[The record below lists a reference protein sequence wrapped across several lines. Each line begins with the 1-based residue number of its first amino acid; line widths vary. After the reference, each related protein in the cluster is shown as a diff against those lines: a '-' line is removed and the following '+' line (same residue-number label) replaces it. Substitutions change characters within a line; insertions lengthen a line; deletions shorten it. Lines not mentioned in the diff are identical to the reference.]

1 METWPIHSKIIKK
14 IKIWK
19 IFWIYYPYLLVKITI
34 LMYISITRPCTLC
47 FYPHDSMSVW
57 TVFQMN
63 WTDSL
68 IASKA
73 LSLWQLFWIT
83 VVVYIV
89 NNIPL
94 LNLHIIIYWKC
105 IITGNLPLQIDII
118 WLNYPGYIYAWY
130 QK

>member
-47 FYPHDSMSVW
+47 CYPHDSMSVW
-57 TVFQMN
+57 TVFQTN